1 MKKMS
6 ILALLFMSLNAA
18 PIINGAGAS
27 FPAHAYMSWV
37 KSYQKTT
44 GEKINYQSIGSG
56 GGIKQIKA
64 GTVDFGAS
72 DEPLKSDE
80 LKKNNLLQFPT
91 LTGAIVIVYNIDGI
105 KDGQLKLSSDVI
117 SDIFLGN
124 ITKWNDPKILKEN
137 PTLNLPAENIEL
149 IHRSDGSGSTY
160 NFTLYLSQISKT
172 WSDKIGYGKA
182 ISWPKGTGVKGNEGV
197 SALLGQTKN
206 SISYVELSYKQ
217 QMNLSAAQ
225 IQNATGNWVSANNRT
240 ISNASANAVWDKNK
254 DFFTLLINQKG
265 KDTYPIVNATFILLP
280 KNEKNAT
287 DVVRFFDYAFK
298 NGDRDTLKMGFV
310 PLPKKLKTL
319 IEQYWKDNKLY

>member
-1 MKKMS
+1 MKKLS
-6 ILALLFMSLNAA
+6 LLALLLMTLNAA

-37 KSYQKTT
+37 KSYEKAT

-64 GTVDFGAS
+64 GTIDFGAS
-72 DEPLKSDE
+72 DEPLRSDE

-105 KDGQLKLSSDVI
+105 KDGQLKLSNDII

-137 PTLNLPAENIEL
+137 PTLKLPAENIEL
-149 IHRSDGSGSTY
+149 IHRSDGSGTTY
-160 NFTLYLSQISKT
+160 NFTLYLSKISKT

-206 SISYVELSYKQ
+206 SIGYVELSYKQ

-225 IQNATGNWVSANNRT
+225 IQNADGNWVSANNNT
-240 ISNASANAVWDKNK
+240 IANASANANWDKNK

-280 KNEKNAT
+280 KNGKNAT
-287 DVVRFFDYAFK
+287 GVVKFFDYAFQ
-298 NGDRDTLKMGFV
+298 NGDGDALKMGFV
-310 PLPKKLKTL
+310 PLPKKVKTL